1 MVLFAKGDDHYSQG
15 QRPWMDAKRAVFA
28 NGDNQPV
35 GVPVVVHPS
44 ACRLL
49 FTDQRDKMRPIEYG
63 LWPNMLGGGHIPG
76 AKPLA
81 MLNVALGQKTSEGFA
96 YLGTALDMAFGHGFV
111 RQRRHSISISPK
123 RIVHQMRCHSDSGIR
138 GIRLETISFGG
149 ALLEI

>member
-1 MVLFAKGDDHYSQG
+1 MGLFAKGDDHYSQG
-15 QRPWMDAKRAVFA
+15 QRPCMDAQRAVFA

-81 MLNVALGQKTSEGFA
+81 MLNVALGQKTSGGYA
-96 YLGTALDMAFGHGFV
+96 LPGIALDIALGQILFV
-111 RQRRHSISISPK
+111 RFAL
-123 RIVHQMRCHSDSGIR
+123 SGLR
-138 GIRLETISFGG
+138 
-149 ALLEI
+149 